1 MLFLAGF
8 SCAFQIFLAFSLNFA
23 TFFLSVF
30 NVRYVFAVFRVISR
44 VPSILGLLASLD
56 FATMYYNF
64 EILPFRFNWL
74 YVAFIAQKF
83 GGSEWQT
90 IRKT

>member
-1 MLFLAGF
+1 MCVPNFFG
-8 SCAFQIFLAFSLNFA
+8 IFFKFCYI
-23 TFFLSVF
+23 FLSVF

-74 YVAFIAQKF
+74 YVAFIARKF